1 MEQLN
6 DLLKK
11 HATVLKG
18 SQFNRLTTIAKL
30 KEQQWQLYFGK
41 QTTVPDRIV
50 SLHRPYVRP
59 IVRKN

>member
-18 SQFNRLTTIAKL
+18 SQFNRLTTIVKL

-50 SLHRPYVRP
+50 SLHRPYIRP

>member
-18 SQFNRLTTIAKL
+18 SQFNRLTTIVKL

-50 SLHRPYVRP
+50 SLHRPYVSP